1 MRTHT
6 HTHTR
11 THARTHMHTHTH
23 THTHTHAHTQNTGIK
38 GPFLVIAPLSTIANW
53 QREAELWTD
62 FNIIV
67 YHGSAYSRR
76 LIHEYELYHRDDSGK
91 IIPNTYKFD
100 IIITTYEVILC
111 KSSNVLFMSL
121 KGINFS
127 LYNEISATCIRDL
140 L

>member
-1 MRTHT
+1 MCNCVYDGHT
-6 HTHTR
+6 
-11 THARTHMHTHTH
+11 
-23 THTHTHAHTQNTGIK
+23 HTQNTGIK

-111 KSSNVLFMSL
+111 KF
-121 KGINFS
+121 
-127 LYNEISATCIRDL
+127 SATKGSILVCTINNSILYTQTL
-140 L
+140 LLSLLYI